1 MEDSLNTAKIK
12 TTDIIVMITYEVE
25 DFADDARSAK
35 VTYTDDQGFTHERQL
50 NIPRNLDGSIDEEY
64 WAEIQEGQLLGVN
77 NKVSLGVIQFTDPN
91 EIHLDDEM

>member
-1 MEDSLNTAKIK
+1 
-12 TTDIIVMITYEVE
+12 MITYEVE
-25 DFADDARSAK
+25 DFAEDARSAK